1 MTPPV
6 AGNSMSMSV
15 PSIFIPEKEKDD
27 NYHRQYIESIA
38 NRSISGGYH
47 ARNTLMNECLNFYLG
62 LQTGEEFN
70 FLQQSEDGSVLPAK
84 WMDFNKIA
92 VKIDLLLGELSQRG
106 YKINV
111 KAYNK
116 EAQSRKMDEKNRLL
130 NEMRFQP
137 IAGALEEEFG
147 LPIQQE
153 GAFVPESQE
162 QLDIYMDKSYKEKSE
177 LVMKGILSYLKKHCK
192 WDYQRIAL
200 FRDLL
205 IMGACFARHEIVDGI
220 PYLERVDPRNM
231 VFDPSA
237 KDDFLSDAAYW
248 GEIRY
253 MTIDEVT
260 NRWNLTRKEL
270 EEAFKDYQDHLKDNS
285 KFSSSSQDF
294 GFADGASG
302 TPLFDTKGGHTRVLV
317 CTAYWQD
324 LKIISNKYSND
335 SYGQTHIK
343 RVDEEDT
350 GNSVKKT
357 LIQMWRTGTLIGGKF
372 LRDQGY
378 LANQDRSVDNIA
390 TTTPPYTALIPN
402 FLNGAIVSKV
412 HRLKPLQNLKN
423 IALYNLQFEMARS
436 GGKVFFY
443 DVSQLPKGWDIHTA
457 MKYAKVA
464 GIAFIDSAVEGAGP
478 HNQFKSVDMS
488 VSASFTH
495 FLEVSAFLDREMDSV
510 SGVNEARQ
518 GLIQGA
524 SQAVGV
530 TNSALLQSSLSTA
543 MYYTLFGQFF
553 TTSMNKQAGLAKI
566 AWAGKERFSPI
577 IGDVGVDFLKEDVG
591 LELNDYNVFIEE
603 VPPVI
608 ADQQLF
614 YQLVVTAIQSQQLS
628 FMSGLKLLM
637 EKDMDEAMAGLEMEM
652 KRAERAQ
659 MAAAGQQQQ
668 GEAQKQQA
676 DMARQQAIEQSAQ
689 NIAQMQSQAKMQQA
703 NMQGRTDIQK
713 IIAQAKLDLM
723 QANTKFKQDLALK
736 KIDAAIQLQK
746 NKEKA
751 TKPKKQ

>member
-1 MTPPV
+1 
-6 AGNSMSMSV
+6 
-15 PSIFIPEKEKDD
+15 
-27 NYHRQYIESIA
+27 
-38 NRSISGGYH
+38 
-47 ARNTLMNECLNFYLG
+47 MNECLNFYLG
-62 LQTGEEFN
+62 LQSGEEFN

-116 EAQSRKMDEKNRLL
+116 EAQSRKMNEKNRLL

-137 IAGALEEEFG
+137 IAEELEREFE
-147 LPIQQE
+147 LPIQPQSGFIPGTE
-153 GAFVPESQE
+153 KD
-162 QLDIYMDKSYKEKSE
+162 LDIYMDKTYKEKSE
-177 LVMKGILSYLKKHCK
+177 LVMKAVLSYLRKYCK
-192 WDYQRIAL
+192 WDYQRLAL

-205 IMGACFARHEIVDGI
+205 IMGAAFARHEIVDGI
-220 PYLERVDPRNM
+220 PTLERVDPRNM
-231 VFDPSA
+231 IFDPNA

-253 MTIDEVT
+253 MTIDEIT
-260 NRWNLTRKEL
+260 RRWKISKKEL
-270 EEAFKDYQDHLKDNS
+270 EEAFKEYQDYLKDTT
-285 KFSSSSQDF
+285 KFSNYKGDY
-294 GFADGASG
+294 GFLDGTTGNA
-302 TPLFDTKGGHTRVLV
+302 LFDNKNGQIRCLV

-324 LKIISNKYSND
+324 IKVLSNKYSED
-335 SYGQTHIK
+335 KYGQTHIK
-343 RVDEEDT
+343 KVSETEN
-350 GNSVKKT
+350 GENVKKT
-357 LIQMWRTGTLIGGKF
+357 LVQMWRTGTLIGGKF
-372 LRDQGY
+372 LRDSGY
-378 LANQDRSVDNIA
+378 MKNQTRSVDNIS
-390 TTTPPYTALIPN
+390 TTTPPYSALIPN
-402 FLNGAIVSKV
+402 FMNGAIVSKV

-457 MKYAKVA
+457 MKYAKIA

-488 VSASFTH
+488 VSAAFTH

-543 MYYTLFGQFF
+543 MYYTLFGQMF
-553 TTSMNKQAGLAKI
+553 TTAMNKQAGLAKI

-577 IGDVGVDFLKEDVG
+577 IGDVGVNFLEEDIG

-603 VPPVI
+603 TPPVI

-614 YQLVVTAIQSQQLS
+614 YQLVVTAIQSRQLS
-628 FMSGLKLLM
+628 FLNGLKLLM
-637 EKDMDEAMAGLEMEM
+637 EKDIDEAMNGLEMEM
-652 KRAERAQ
+652 KRAEQMQMQ
-659 MAAAGQQQQ
+659 MAQQEAQSGQQELQQ
-668 GEAQKQQA
+668 QAAESQAQLQQEQSLAQAQSQLKQMEAQAKLQIQNMKGRA
-676 DMARQQAIEQSAQ
+676 DL
-689 NIAQMQSQAKMQQA
+689 
-703 NMQGRTDIQK
+703 QK
-713 IIAQAKLDLM
+713 IIAQGKLDLAQGM
-723 QANTKFKQDLALK
+723 SKFKQDLVLK

-746 NKEKA
+746 NKEKSKTA
-751 TKPKKQ
+751 SRK